1 MLIDICIGSL
11 PRNLRLQF
19 PSTPAEGP
27 GDVDFSSTVFRSI
40 INYSLAKPIY
50 ISVGIDILMTA
61 TKNI

>member
-19 PSTPAEGP
+19 PSTAAEGP

-40 INYSLAKPIY
+40 TNYSLAKPIY